1 MIQELDEAYIAHT
14 YARFP
19 VTLVS
24 GKGARLY
31 DDKGKEYIDMGA
43 GIAVNTFGA
52 ADGAFIEAVTAQLHR
67 LQHASNLYYT
77 EPCARLA
84 ETLCRRTG
92 MKRVFFSNSGAE
104 ANECAI
110 KAARKAAF
118 MKYGDEAHATII
130 TLKNSFHG
138 RTITTLSAT
147 GQDAFHT
154 AFGPFTAVSYTHLQ
168 AAIKFGELVY
178 FGQWFTPLREA
189 LSAFVDKTQQTVTG
203 EVRLKLYK
211 GNIIG
216 AGVSSPYS
224 LYDPEIATFDEDE
237 VYNQADSAG
246 FINLFGLPLQV
257 RAKLNEKNKQ

>member
-104 ANECAI
+104 AQ
-110 KAARKAAF
+110 RVR
-118 MKYGDEAHATII
+118 HQ
-130 TLKNSFHG
+130 G
-138 RTITTLSAT
+138 RAQ
-147 GQDAFHT
+147 GGF
-154 AFGPFTAVSYTHLQ
+154 Y
-168 AAIKFGELVY
+168 
-178 FGQWFTPLREA
+178 
-189 LSAFVDKTQQTVTG
+189 
-203 EVRLKLYK
+203 EVR
-211 GNIIG
+211 
-216 AGVSSPYS
+216 
-224 LYDPEIATFDEDE
+224 
-237 VYNQADSAG
+237 
-246 FINLFGLPLQV
+246 
-257 RAKLNEKNKQ
+257 R